1 MRNTASITSAIKA
14 KRSENVRIASS
25 ISGRPAGPSV
35 ATAPC
40 KNRAETVGSFDAPE
54 CYKQTMILAIETSCD
69 DTCAA
74 VVEPDGR
81 RALSNVVHTQTE
93 HARYGGVVPE
103 VASRAHLERLDG
115 VVARSLSDADVS
127 LDEVERVAVTTRPG
141 LIGALL
147 VGVAAAKGLAYARG
161 LPLVPVNHLEGH
173 VAAAYLTDPELEPPF
188 VALIASGGHTALY
201 SVERDRKMRL
211 LGETLDDAAGE
222 ALDKGARMLG
232 LGFPGGPAISRAAR
246 NGDPLRY
253 DFPVGLKGKDN
264 LDFSFSGLKTS
275 LLYKL
280 KAMDAEQLNGELP
293 HLAAGY
299 EAAVV
304 EALSR
309 KLLRAVDLHDAP
321 TAVVAGGVA
330 ANTSL
335 RQTLELECA
344 KAGTRLVIPPPD
356 LCTDNAAMIGAAAPY
371 SATISYPE
379 YLSLNARSV

>member
-1 MRNTASITSAIKA
+1 
-14 KRSENVRIASS
+14 V
-25 ISGRPAGPSV
+25 
-35 ATAPC
+35 
-40 KNRAETVGSFDAPE
+40 
-54 CYKQTMILAIETSCD
+54 ILAIETSCD

-74 VVEPDGR
+74 VVAPDGR

-115 VVARSLSDADVS
+115 VVEKSLSDAGVS
-127 LDEVERVAVTTRPG
+127 LDEVSRVAVTTRPG

-147 VGVAAAKGLAYARG
+147 VGVASAKGLAYARG

-173 VAAAYLTDPELEPPF
+173 VAAAYLADPELEPPF
-188 VALIASGGHTALY
+188 VALIASGGHTSLY
-201 SVERDRKMRL
+201 TVDADRKMHL
-211 LGETLDDAAGE
+211 IGETLDDAAGE

-232 LGFPGGPAISRAAR
+232 LGFPGGPAISRAASD
-246 NGDPLRY
+246 GDRDRH
-253 DFPVGLKGKDN
+253 DFPVGLRDRDN

-280 KAMDAEQLNGELP
+280 KAMDREQLQQELP

-309 KLLRAVDLHDAP
+309 KLLRAADLHDAP
-321 TAVVAGGVA
+321 AVVVAGGVA
-330 ANTSL
+330 ANASL
-335 RQTLELECA
+335 RRALEKECA
-344 KAGTRLVIPPPD
+344 RIDTRLIVPPPD

-371 SATISYPE
+371 STAIDYPE

>member
-1 MRNTASITSAIKA
+1 
-14 KRSENVRIASS
+14 
-25 ISGRPAGPSV
+25 
-35 ATAPC
+35 
-40 KNRAETVGSFDAPE
+40 
-54 CYKQTMILAIETSCD
+54 MILAIETSCD

-74 VVEPDGR
+74 VVEPGGR
-81 RALSNVVHTQTE
+81 KALSNVVHTQTE

-115 VVARSLSDADVS
+115 VVERAMSDANVS
-127 LDEVERVAVTTRPG
+127 LEEVSRVAVTVRPG

-173 VAAAYLTDPELEPPF
+173 VAAAYLTDPGLEPPF

-201 SVERDRKMRL
+201 SVEPNRKMRL

-232 LGFPGGPAISRAAR
+232 LGFPGGPAISRAAHD
-246 NGDPLRY
+246 GSADRY
-253 DFPVGLKGKDN
+253 DFPVGLKRKDD

-280 KAMDAEQLNGELP
+280 KAMNRERLHEELP

-309 KLLRAVDLHDAP
+309 KLLRAVELHDAP
-321 TAVVAGGVA
+321 AVVVAGGVA
-330 ANTSL
+330 ANASL
-335 RQTLELECA
+335 RRTLEQRCA
-344 KAGTRLVIPPPD
+344 KIGTTLIIPPPQ
-356 LCTDNAAMIGAAAPY
+356 LCTDNAAMIGASAA
-371 SATISYPE
+371 SARAVPYPE
-379 YLSLNARSV
+379 YLALNARSV

>member
-1 MRNTASITSAIKA
+1 
-14 KRSENVRIASS
+14 V
-25 ISGRPAGPSV
+25 
-35 ATAPC
+35 
-40 KNRAETVGSFDAPE
+40 
-54 CYKQTMILAIETSCD
+54 ILAIETSCD

-103 VASRAHLERLDG
+103 VASRAHLEWLDG
-115 VVARSLSDADVS
+115 VVEKALSDADVS
-127 LDEVERVAVTTRPG
+127 LDEVGSVAVTTRPG

-147 VGVAAAKGLAYARG
+147 VGVAAAKGLAYARQ

-173 VAAAYLTDPELEPPF
+173 VAAAYLADPTLEPPF
-188 VALIASGGHTALY
+188 VALIASGGHTTLY
-201 SVERDRKMRL
+201 AVNEDRSMNL

-232 LGFPGGPAISRAAR
+232 LGFPGGPAISRAASD
-246 NGDPLRY
+246 GDDGRY
-253 DFPVGLKGKDN
+253 EFPVGLRDKNN

-280 KAMDAEQLNGELP
+280 RAMDREQLDEELP
-293 HLAAGY
+293 HLAASY

-309 KLLRAVDLHDAP
+309 KLQRAIDLHDAP
-321 TAVVAGGVA
+321 AAVVAGGVA
-330 ANTSL
+330 ANVRL
-335 RQTLELECA
+335 RRTLEMECA
-344 KAGTRLVIPPPD
+344 KLGTKLVVPPPE
-356 LCTDNAAMIGAAAPY
+356 LCTDNAAMIGAAAPH
-371 SATISYPE
+371 SAAVAYPD

>member
-1 MRNTASITSAIKA
+1 
-14 KRSENVRIASS
+14 
-25 ISGRPAGPSV
+25 
-35 ATAPC
+35 
-40 KNRAETVGSFDAPE
+40 
-54 CYKQTMILAIETSCD
+54 MILAIETSCD

-74 VVEPDGR
+74 VVAPDGR
-81 RALSNVVHTQTE
+81 SALSNVVHTQTE

-115 VVARSLSDADVS
+115 VVEKSLSDASVS
-127 LDEVERVAVTTRPG
+127 LDEVSRVAVTTRPG

-147 VGVAAAKGLAYARG
+147 VGVASAKGLAYARG

-173 VAAAYLTDPELEPPF
+173 VAAAYLADPELEPPF

-201 SVERDRKMRL
+201 SVDADRKMHL

-232 LGFPGGPAISRAAR
+232 LGFPGGPAISRAASD
-246 NGDPLRY
+246 GDRDRH
-253 DFPVGLKGKDN
+253 DFPVGLRDRDN

-280 KAMDAEQLNGELP
+280 KAMDREQLQQELP

-309 KLLRAVDLHDAP
+309 KLLCAVDRHEAP
-321 TAVVAGGVA
+321 AVVVAGGVA
-330 ANTSL
+330 ANASL
-335 RQTLELECA
+335 RRTLEKKCA
-344 KAGTRLVIPPPD
+344 WIGTKLIVPPPD
-356 LCTDNAAMIGAAAPY
+356 LCTDNAAMIGAAAPH
-371 SATISYPE
+371 SPAIAYPE

>member
-1 MRNTASITSAIKA
+1 
-14 KRSENVRIASS
+14 
-25 ISGRPAGPSV
+25 
-35 ATAPC
+35 
-40 KNRAETVGSFDAPE
+40 
-54 CYKQTMILAIETSCD
+54 MILAIETSCD

-74 VVEPDGR
+74 VLDPDGR

-115 VVARSLSDADVS
+115 VVERALADAGIGLEDVGS
-127 LDEVERVAVTTRPG
+127 VAVTVRPG

-147 VGVAAAKGLAYARG
+147 VGVAAAKGLAYARQ

-173 VAAAYLTDPELEPPF
+173 VAAAYLADPDLEPPF

-201 SVERDRKMRL
+201 FVDATGAMRL

-232 LGFPGGPAISRAAR
+232 LGFPGGPAISKAA
-246 NGDPLRY
+246 GEADGETDRY
-253 DFPVGLKGKDN
+253 DFPVALKERDN

-280 KAMDAEQLNGELP
+280 KDLGEERTHEELP
-293 HLAAGY
+293 YLAAGY

-309 KLLRAVDLHDAP
+309 KVLRAAALHAAE
-321 TAVVAGGVA
+321 TVVVAGGVA
-330 ANTSL
+330 ANALL
-335 RQTLELECA
+335 RRTLADECA
-344 KAGTRLVIPPPD
+344 ERGARLVIPPPA
-356 LCTDNAAMIGAAAPY
+356 LCTDNAAMIGAAAPR
-371 SATISYPE
+371 ALAIPCPE

>member
-1 MRNTASITSAIKA
+1 
-14 KRSENVRIASS
+14 
-25 ISGRPAGPSV
+25 
-35 ATAPC
+35 
-40 KNRAETVGSFDAPE
+40 
-54 CYKQTMILAIETSCD
+54 MILAIETSCD

-81 RALSNVVHTQTE
+81 KALSNVVHTQTE

-103 VASRAHLERLDG
+103 VASRAHLERMDAVVEKALADANATLD
-115 VVARSLSDADVS
+115 DVS
-127 LDEVERVAVTTRPG
+127 RVAVTVRPG

-147 VGVAAAKGLAYARG
+147 VGLSAAKSIAYARR
-161 LPLVPVNHLEGH
+161 LPLVPVDHLEGH
-173 VAAAYLTDPELEPPF
+173 VAAAYLAEPGLAPPF

-201 SVERDRKMRL
+201 HVTPDGMTL
-211 LGETLDDAAGE
+211 LGQTLDDAAGE

-232 LGFPGGPAISRAAR
+232 LGFPGGPAISKAAR
-246 NGDPLRY
+246 DGDPVRY
-253 DFPVGLKGKDN
+253 EFPVALKDKNN

-280 KAMDAEQLNGELP
+280 KEMDEATVRGELP

-309 KLLRAVDLHDAP
+309 KLLRAAELYDAP
-321 TAVVAGGVA
+321 DLVVAGGVA
-330 ANTSL
+330 ANARL
-335 RQTLELECA
+335 RGELERETEKVGA
-344 KAGTRLVIPPPD
+344 RLVIPPPD
-356 LCTDNAAMIGAAAPY
+356 LCTDNAAMIGAAAASIPAVPY
-371 SATISYPE
+371 PG